1 MLTNLTLVM
10 QKITEKYY
18 PLNFHLDEDVFHLRL
33 PGFFNTSWSRPIY
46 SSWPY
51 VFKTFSKRLA
61 KMSSRH
67 LKDGLPRCLQDVFKT
82 SSRGLAKTSSRPLQ
96 DLLQRYLQD
105 VFKTYHQVNLF
116 LLASLQEVLQ
126 RRLSTDGFAQV
137 TLLRNLWSVYKICK
151 SNENFPSFSFL
162 LYYTFQWRLQRRIQN
177 LVEHL
182 QWSFFRE
189 STQQL

>member
-1 MLTNLTLVM
+1 
-10 QKITEKYY
+10 
-18 PLNFHLDEDVFHLRL
+18 
-33 PGFFNTSWSRPIY
+33 
-46 SSWPY
+46 
-51 VFKTFSKRLA
+51 
-61 KMSSRH
+61 MSSRH
-67 LKDGLPRCLQDVFKT
+67 LQNIFKRSCKNVFKT
-82 SSRGLAKTSSRPLQ
+82 SSRRLQDVLNTSSRRLQ
-96 DLLQRYLQD
+96 DLLQRYLQN